1 MDREK
6 ELKALGKRIK
16 EIRKSKGL
24 TQLELAARVNK
35 DYTSIGRLESGRTN
49 PTYITLLKISEG
61 LNTGLSELLRQ
72 YEG

>member
-6 ELKALGKRIK
+6 ELKALGKRIR

-24 TQLELAARVNK
+24 TQLELAVRVNK

-49 PTYITLLKISEG
+49 PTYITLLKIAEG
-61 LNTGLSELLRQ
+61 LDVNLADILNVIE
-72 YEG
+72 